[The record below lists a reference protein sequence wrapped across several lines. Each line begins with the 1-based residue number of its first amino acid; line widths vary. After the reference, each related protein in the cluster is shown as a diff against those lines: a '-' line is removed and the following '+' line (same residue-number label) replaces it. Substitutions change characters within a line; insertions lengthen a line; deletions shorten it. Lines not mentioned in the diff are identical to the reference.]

1 MSERIMERSLSL
13 HSNDSVSSIMR
24 VKTHLD
30 SLKSS
35 FREVNCQD
43 SGSNR
48 EVSIHSDCSKLS
60 SDATASSVKFD
71 VISIR
76 EYDLTIG
83 DNPSCTAGAP
93 LR

>member
-1 MSERIMERSLSL
+1 MSGRIMERSLSM

-30 SLKSS
+30 SLNSS
-35 FREVNCQD
+35 FREYKD
-43 SGSNR
+43 DGSNP
-48 EVSIHSDCSKLS
+48 ELSVHSGCSKLS

>member
-1 MSERIMERSLSL
+1 MSERILHRSLSM
-13 HSNDSVSSIMR
+13 HSNDSVSSILR

-30 SLKSS
+30 SLNSS
-35 FREVNCQD
+35 FREEKYDVN
-43 SGSNR
+43 SNP
-48 EVSIHSDCSKLS
+48 ELSIHSGCSKLS
-60 SDATASSVKFD
+60 SDATVSSVKFD
-71 VISIR
+71 AISIR

>member
-1 MSERIMERSLSL
+1 MSERIMERSLSV

-35 FREVNCQD
+35 FREENCQD
-43 SGSNR
+43 GSNR